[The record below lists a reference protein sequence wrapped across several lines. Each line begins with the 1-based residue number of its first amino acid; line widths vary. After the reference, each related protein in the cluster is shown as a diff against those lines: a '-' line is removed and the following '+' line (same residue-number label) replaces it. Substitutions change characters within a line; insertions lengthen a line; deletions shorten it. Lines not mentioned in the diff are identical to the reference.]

1 MSLEIDRVGH
11 VNVIRL
17 SGKILTEVAQEMKTE
32 FDSYDAGS
40 HDTLVDM
47 QNVEYV
53 SSYLIGILVA
63 CYKRAASA
71 GQRFE
76 LSGVSPK
83 IRLVLS
89 VSSLDSVLRCHAT
102 LEEGLKSLE
111 GGRPAEITGT

>member
-1 MSLEIDRVGH
+1 MSLDVERVGH

-17 SGKILTEVAQEMKTE
+17 SGKILTEAAQEMKTE
-32 FDSYDAGS
+32 FDSYEARAR
-40 HDTLVDM
+40 DTLVDM
-47 QNVEYV
+47 QNVEYM

-63 CYKRAASA
+63 CYKRAATA

-76 LSGVSPK
+76 LAGVSPR
-83 IRLVLS
+83 IRLVLT

-111 GGRPAEITGT
+111 AGRPAEISGT